1 MTAITTFTSVLVNEL
16 QDSPR
21 EYLIFCWIRISE
33 FWTAAEILTLRAL
46 SFHGLY
52 RAIICTGFSWSYH
65 GWASISEHLNVLF
78 EYDVI
83 ERLNRSLLNVV
94 QAEDGEDD
102 IKNYIQAL
110 LSRHELSGRPLMAI
124 FLEEA

>member
-1 MTAITTFTSVLVNEL
+1 MDYIVPS
-16 QDSPR
+16 S
-21 EYLIFCWIRISE
+21 
-33 FWTAAEILTLRAL
+33 AL
-46 SFHGLY
+46 SSLGLIM
-52 RAIICTGFSWSYH
+52 AE
-65 GWASISEHLNVLF
+65 ISEHLNVLF

-124 FLEEA
+124 FLEET

>member
-1 MTAITTFTSVLVNEL
+1 MDYIVPS
-16 QDSPR
+16 S
-21 EYLIFCWIRISE
+21 
-33 FWTAAEILTLRAL
+33 AL
-46 SFHGLY
+46 SSLGLIM
-52 RAIICTGFSWSYH
+52 AE
-65 GWASISEHLNVLF
+65 ISEHLNVLF

-110 LSRHELSGRPLMAI
+110 LSRYELGGRPLNGY
-124 FLEEA
+124 FLGRGPVGHVSSGSLSVTNTRLS